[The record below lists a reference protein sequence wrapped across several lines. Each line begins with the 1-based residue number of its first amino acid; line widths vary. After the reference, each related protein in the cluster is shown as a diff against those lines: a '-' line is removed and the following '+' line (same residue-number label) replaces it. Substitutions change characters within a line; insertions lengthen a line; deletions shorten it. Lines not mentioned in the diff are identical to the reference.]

1 MRYNPLIIT
10 RILSYKIGIPECRK
24 FNKNYLK
31 IVIFLSNTEIGKMA
45 IKMYFDRTLNSPQIK
60 YDSDNEKEVILAA
73 FISGDIGTSDELL
86 SRIKEMIRVSRK
98 NKKAL
103 LKKGKIPVKKGKIS
117 RKKASYAGEICT
129 LFVELDGEE
138 VTIQDNEMLYYDF
151 KAFRYKRIYLQELLK
166 DWEKL
171 LRQVRREQ
179 T

>member
-10 RILSYKIGIPECRK
+10 RIFSYNIGIPKCRK

-86 SRIKEMIRVSRK
+86 SRIKEMVRVSRK

-103 LKKGKIPVKKGKIS
+103 LKKGKIS
-117 RKKASYAGEICT
+117 RKRASYAGDICT